1 MENFFDIAKTQ
12 VFPQRN
18 HLIFFVEKMSTQN
31 QVKRDIKNDL
41 AEIENDVKEEK
52 IDFEKLNIK

>member
-1 MENFFDIAKTQ
+1 
-12 VFPQRN
+12 
-18 HLIFFVEKMSTQN
+18 MSTQN